1 MNHTFVRARAFTLAA
16 TAAAMLALP
25 AAVHAHRSW
34 LLPSGTIYSAQQPWV
49 TVDAAVSN
57 DIFYYEHNA
66 AGLDNLVVI
75 GPDGQP
81 VQAENQ
87 AKGRYRSMFDVKLEK
102 QGTYRL
108 ALVNDA
114 LTVSFRVGTET
125 KRLRG
130 TAESLAREIP
140 ANAEDLRVSQSQNRV
155 ETFVTS
161 GKPTTEALK
170 PTNRGIE
177 LVPVTHPNDL
187 VSGETAT
194 FRFLDNGK
202 PAAGYAAT
210 VILAGLRYR
219 SELGEIRMT
228 TDDKGEIK
236 VKWPAAGMY
245 WVNVAPPRAPGAGG
259 PGAGGL
265 GGPGEGGP
273 GAAPAAAAPGGAPA
287 ARPAPTGPA
296 GTLAEPVRRSG
307 YSLTLEVLPN

>member
-87 AKGRYRSMFDVKLEK
+87 AKGRYRSMFDVKLDK

-114 LTVSFRVGTET
+114 LIASFKVGTET

-130 TAESLAREIP
+130 TAESLAKEIP

-202 PAAGYAAT
+202 PAAGYSAT

-219 SELGEIRMT
+219 SELGEIRLN

-259 PGAGGL
+259 PGAGGPGGP
-265 GGPGEGGP
+265 GGPGEGGA
-273 GAAPAAAAPGGAPA
+273 GAAQAAGGAPA

>member
-1 MNHTFVRARAFTLAA
+1 MKTPSARARVVTLA
-16 TAAAMLALP
+16 AAAMLVLP

-34 LLPSGTIYSAQQPWV
+34 LLPSGTIYSGQLPWV
-49 TVDAAVSN
+49 SVDAAVSN

-87 AKGRYRSMFDVKLEK
+87 AKGRYRSMFDVKLDK
-102 QGTYRL
+102 PGTYRL
-108 ALVNDA
+108 ALVNDTLIA
-114 LTVSFRVGTET
+114 SFKVGTET
-125 KRLRG
+125 KRVRG
-130 TAESLAREIP
+130 TAESLAKEIP

-170 PTNRGIE
+170 PTGRGIE

-187 VSGETAT
+187 VEGDTAT
-194 FRFLDNGK
+194 FRFIDNGK

-219 SELGEIRMT
+219 SELGEIRTT

-245 WVNVAPPRAPGAGG
+245 WVNIAPPRAPGMGGPGGGGAGG
-259 PGAGGL
+259 PAAA
-265 GGPGEGGP
+265 
-273 GAAPAAAAPGGAPA
+273 AAPAADAP
-287 ARPAPTGPA
+287 RPAPAGPA

-307 YSLTLEVLPN
+307 YSLTLEVLPR

>member
-1 MNHTFVRARAFTLAA
+1 MKTTSVRARVLTLAA
-16 TAAAMLALP
+16 AAVLALP
-25 AAVHAHRSW
+25 GAVQAHRSW
-34 LLPSGTIYSAQQPWV
+34 LLPSGTIYSGQLPWV
-49 TVDAAVSN
+49 SVDAAVSN

-87 AKGRYRSMFDVKLEK
+87 AKGRYRSVFDVKLEK
-102 QGTYRL
+102 QGTYRI
-108 ALVNDA
+108 ALVNEGMTA
-114 LTVSFRVGTET
+114 SFKVGTET

-130 TAESLAREIP
+130 TAESLARDIP
-140 ANAEDLRVSQSQNRV
+140 ANAEDLRVSQSQGRV

-161 GKPTTEALK
+161 GKPTTDALK
-170 PTNRGIE
+170 PTGRGIE

-187 VSGETAT
+187 VEGDTAT

-202 PAAGYAAT
+202 PAAGYNAT

-219 SELGEIRMT
+219 SELGEMRLT
-228 TDDKGEIK
+228 TDDKGEVK

-245 WVNVAPPRAPGAGG
+245 WVNIAPPRAPGMGG
-259 PGAGGL
+259 PGAGGP
-265 GGPGEGGP
+265 GGAAA
-273 GAAPAAAAPGGAPA
+273 AAPAADAP
-287 ARPAPTGPA
+287 RPAPTGPA

-307 YSLTLEVLPN
+307 YSLTLEVLPR